1 MSTIDTVAYWTPLRL
16 REGIRA
22 LWEAAAARPR
32 DGIGPD
38 DVAEILPG
46 YGEDGEWHLLRLA
59 LMRQHLLEVSRME
72 VSKRGRVS
80 SGPRYFAMGAR
91 P

>member
-1 MSTIDTVAYWTPLRL
+1 MNTIDTVAYWTPLRL

-32 DGIGPD
+32 SGIGPD

-46 YGEDGEWHLLRLA
+46 YGEDGEWYVFRRA
-59 LMRQHLLEVSRME
+59 LMRRNLLEVSRVE
-72 VSKRGRVS
+72 VDEAGRESV
-80 SGPRYFAMGAR
+80 GPRYFAMGAR